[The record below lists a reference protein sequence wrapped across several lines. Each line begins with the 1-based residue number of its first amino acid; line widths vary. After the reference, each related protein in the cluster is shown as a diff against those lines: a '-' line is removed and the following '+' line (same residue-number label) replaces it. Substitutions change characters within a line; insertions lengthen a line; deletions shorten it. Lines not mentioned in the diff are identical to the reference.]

1 MKILTALVMATVLCT
16 IGFAG
21 MAGAATATQ
30 GDFALA
36 LAQILGFDAT
46 SVDAATALLQQQNV
60 FPQTG
65 WLPAEPLTLK
75 AIAELRGSLKK
86 AVKSGKLKPAQIDGA
101 IDAAMAAVGMTM
113 PTIYQADFA
122 LVLAQIIGFDVKT
135 GTDAIDALKNVGVA
149 PKDGWK
155 PAEQMSSK
163 IARELEYSLDQAV
176 LAGKLKDVLA
186 ANAVLATCDNLGV
199 DCPTFEG
206 LTQRAT
212 IIPWYAPVAGPPADP
227 IYIEPGGGGDIEAS
241 PFLP

>member
-1 MKILTALVMATVLCT
+1 MKIFAALLLSACLC
-16 IGFAG
+16 IFGAALP
-21 MAGAATATQ
+21 AGAATATQ

-46 SVDAATALLQQQNV
+46 TVDAATGMLQQRSV
-60 FPQTG
+60 SPQAG
-65 WLPAEPLTLK
+65 WVAGEPLSLK
-75 AIAELRGSLKK
+75 TIADLRSSLKK
-86 AVKSGKLKPAQIDGA
+86 AAKSGSLKPAQIDGA

-122 LVLAQIIGFDVKT
+122 LVLAKVIGFDVET
-135 GTDAIDALKNVGVA
+135 GPEAIEALQNVGVS

-155 PAEQMSSK
+155 ASEQMNAAL
-163 IARELEYSLDQAV
+163 ARELEYSLDQAV
-176 LAGKLKDVLA
+176 LAGNLKDVLA
-186 ANAVLATCDNLGV
+186 ANAVLATCDTLGV

-227 IYIEPGGGGDIEAS
+227 IYIEPGGGDVKEGS
-241 PFLP
+241 PYRR